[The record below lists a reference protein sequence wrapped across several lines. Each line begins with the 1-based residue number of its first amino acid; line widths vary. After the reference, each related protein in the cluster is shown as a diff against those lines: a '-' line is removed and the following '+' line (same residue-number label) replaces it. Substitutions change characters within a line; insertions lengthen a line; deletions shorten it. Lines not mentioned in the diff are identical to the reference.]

1 MERGKMDTPDTQI
14 HENSLSWLGTGTS
27 IKWQG
32 YTSFMGP
39 NFMLCWA
46 SDFTCYN
53 LFLLTT
59 QEEKEIKKEEEAAE
73 KQKAKGDKKG
83 SSSAKKSEN
92 GGSKIPGPKK
102 GKYLLYYIV
111 TNT

>member
-1 MERGKMDTPDTQI
+1 MKKKYHTIGTIPKSNIKIVERGKIDIPDTQI
-14 HENSLSWLGTGTS
+14 HE
-27 IKWQG
+27 
-32 YTSFMGP
+32 
-39 NFMLCWA
+39 
-46 SDFTCYN
+46 N

-59 QEEKEIKKEEEAAE
+59 QEEKDIKKEEEAAE